1 MTIAPALL
9 AFLIAATILTITPG
23 LDTALVL
30 RSAAA
35 GGTRPAAFAAI
46 GIALGCLV
54 WGAIVAIGLGAL
66 LAASELAYAVLR
78 WAGAAYLLWLGFHLV
93 LRPRRRFDAPAH
105 GDRRPDQWE
114 ALRQGFFTNLLNPK
128 VGIFYISFLPQ
139 FVPAGTDVATFTFLL
154 AAIHVLLGLIWF
166 SALIVATVP
175 IARLLRRPAVVRV
188 MDRLTGGLFI
198 MFGAKLVV
206 SR

>member
-93 LRPRRRFDAPAH
+93 LRPRRRFDAPAR

-139 FVPAGTDVATFTFLL
+139 FVPAGTDVATLTFLL